1 MSSIA
6 TSTSSSHKILTRVLT
21 KGTTTTATKT
31 LALHSHSRRQ
41 LSSSSLTST
50 NLINER
56 IRSQSQS
63 QTRSQSQ
70 IQIRPY
76 SSSQLPRNTIRSFF
90 PIRGSQHQHHHQQQQ
105 QKTNAVRLFSSV
117 GKEDFYKLLGVS
129 KEADKGTVKKAYFKL
144 AKKHHPD
151 ANKGDAT
158 AAEQFKK
165 VTEAYEVLSDEK
177 QRELYDN
184 YGHAGIDPNSG
195 MGGGGGNPFGGGG
208 PGGGFNFNDGSF
220 HFNSSQGSAGGMDPE
235 DLFDAFFGGG
245 RQRQR
250 GPRRGADLQMS
261 VGLTFRD
268 AVFGATK
275 ELNLRYQ
282 VQDRS
287 TGKVEVKSREVEVK
301 VPPGVNDGI
310 NLRLAG
316 QGAEGDTG
324 APKGDL
330 IVTCVV
336 EEDEFFHRDGADVH
350 VEIPISVTQAILGG
364 TVDVETLTGIVE
376 MKVPKGCQPESKMM
390 MRGKGIVYLNRP
402 QQKGNQIVHLK
413 LQIPNSITQRQETLL
428 REFDKEAMES
438 GKGISGRLAKAAGS
452 AFESLFGGCASK
464 DDASKKEGDGS
475 DSKESATDSKV
486 DEEGGGEKKRQAQ

>member
-1 MSSIA
+1 VC
-6 TSTSSSHKILTRVLT
+6 R
-21 KGTTTTATKT
+21 KT
-31 LALHSHSRRQ
+31 
-41 LSSSSLTST
+41 
-50 NLINER
+50 
-56 IRSQSQS
+56 
-63 QTRSQSQ
+63 
-70 IQIRPY
+70 
-76 SSSQLPRNTIRSFF
+76 
-90 PIRGSQHQHHHQQQQ
+90 PIR
-105 QKTNAVRLFSSV
+105 
-117 GKEDFYKLLGVS
+117 
-129 KEADKGTVKKAYFKL
+129 EASKKAYFKL

-151 ANKGDAT
+151 TNKGDDA

-184 YGHAGIDPNSG
+184 YGHAGIDPNSN
-195 MGGGGGNPFGGGG
+195 MGGGGNPFGGSPG
-208 PGGGFNFNDGSF
+208 GGGFNFNDGSF
-220 HFNSSQGSAGGMDPE
+220 HFSSQNAGAQIDPE

-245 RQRQR
+245 RRQPR

-261 VGLTFRD
+261 VGLSFRE

-275 ELNLRYQ
+275 DLNLRYQ

-287 TGKVEVKSREVEVK
+287 TGSVEVKSREVEVK

-316 QGAEGDTG
+316 QGAEGDAG

-350 VEIPISVTQAILGG
+350 VEIPISVTMAILGG
-364 TVDVETLTGIVE
+364 TVDVKTLTGVVE

-390 MRGKGIVYLNRP
+390 MRGKGIPYVNRP

-413 LQIPNSITQRQETLL
+413 LQMPNSITQRQETLL

-438 GKGISGRLAKAAGS
+438 GEGISGRLAKAAGS
-452 AFESLFGGCASK
+452 AFESLFGSGSSK
-464 DDASKKEGDGS
+464 DDAGKKDDASS
-475 DSKESATDSKV
+475 DAKESATDSKV
-486 DEEGGGEKKRQAQ
+486 DEEDGGEKKRQAQ